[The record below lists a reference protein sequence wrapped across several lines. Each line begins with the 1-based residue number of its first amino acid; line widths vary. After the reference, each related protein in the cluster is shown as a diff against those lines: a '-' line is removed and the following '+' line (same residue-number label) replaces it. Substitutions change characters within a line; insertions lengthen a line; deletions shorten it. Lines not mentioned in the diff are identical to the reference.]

1 MINFLKLVHFFI
13 NALQKAVFFMR
24 SGLKKRI
31 SLGGVFI
38 LNISKGRFLIPGGI
52 KGLRV
57 GFNSRSANTTDGSYG
72 SIVRKSISGS
82 SSSHR
87 TTENKNVKAQTENYI
102 EEVPADQISGN
113 NPVTTL
119 YLISVPIIFL
129 IMLFAHLN
137 FLIFWGY
144 LIAGGIA
151 AMIAFAHK
159 AKKNKQ
165 IIQNFSAAIMNEPLN
180 IAEELLPQINKMGS
194 GVKQRILMT
203 NYSIVIDR
211 VFNDQQISEE
221 EEIFIKKYS
230 EHLPENFISH
240 ANDIIISE
248 IIKTAIADNFL
259 SEEEETLINRCFSTF
274 HLPASRREEFDQTI
288 QEYKNLEECRKI
300 EFKPKPITLTSLPE
314 IPSCLY
320 ESLSDYFKER
330 TNNDVTELIYD
341 DLGAVVLTDSSL
353 EIVKTGHKSIKFDSI
368 ISANKSWNGDIIE
381 VIAVNHKTPYYF
393 KVSDPMIFIAVISKM
408 MSA

>member
-1 MINFLKLVHFFI
+1 
-13 NALQKAVFFMR
+13 MR
-24 SGLKKRI
+24 SALKKRV
-31 SLGGVFI
+31 SLGGVII
-38 LNISKGRFLIPGGI
+38 LNISKGRFLVPGGI

-57 GFNSRSANTTDGSYG
+57 GFNSHNVHSSGGSYG

-82 SSSHR
+82 SSDQII
-87 TTENKNVKAQTENYI
+87 ENNNEEVLTENYMK
-102 EEVPADQISGN
+102 EVPADQISGN
-113 NPVTTL
+113 NPFTTSF
-119 YLISVPIIFL
+119 LISVPIIFL

-137 FLIFWGY
+137 FLMFWGY

-151 AMIAFAHK
+151 AMIAFALK

-165 IIQNFSAAIMNEPLN
+165 IIQAFSAAIMNEPLN
-180 IAEELLPQINKMGS
+180 KAEELLSKINKMGS
-194 GVKQRILMT
+194 TVKQRILMS
-203 NYSIVIDR
+203 NYPIVIDR

-221 EEIFIKKYS
+221 EELFIKKYS
-230 EHLPENFISH
+230 KHLPENFISH

-248 IIKTAIADNFL
+248 IIKIAIADNFL
-259 SEEEETLINRCFSTF
+259 SDEEENLINRCFSTF
-274 HLPASRREEFDQTI
+274 RLPASRREEFNQTI

-300 EFKPKPITLTSLPE
+300 EFKPKPITLTSLPK

-330 TNNDVTELIYD
+330 TNNDVTELVYD

-353 EIVKTGHKSIKFDSI
+353 EIVKTGHKSIKFNSI
-368 ISANKSWNGDIIE
+368 ISATKSWNGDIIE
-381 VIAVNHKTPYYF
+381 VVAMNHKTPYYF

>member
-1 MINFLKLVHFFI
+1 
-13 NALQKAVFFMR
+13 MR
-24 SGLKKRI
+24 SAFKKRV
-31 SLGGVFI
+31 SLGGVII
-38 LNISKGRFLIPGGI
+38 LNLSKGRFLMPGGI

-57 GFNSRSANTTDGSYG
+57 GFNSHNVQSSGGSYG

-82 SSSHR
+82 SSDQII
-87 TTENKNVKAQTENYI
+87 ENNNEEVLTENYMK
-102 EEVPADQISGN
+102 EVPADQISGN
-113 NPVTTL
+113 NPFTTSF
-119 YLISVPIIFL
+119 LISVPIIFL

-137 FLIFWGY
+137 FLMFWGY

-151 AMIAFAHK
+151 AMIAFALK

-165 IIQNFSAAIMNEPLN
+165 IIQAFSAAIMNEPLN
-180 IAEELLPQINKMGS
+180 KAEELLSKINKMGS
-194 GVKQRILMT
+194 TVKQRILMS
-203 NYSIVIDR
+203 NYPIVIDR

-221 EEIFIKKYS
+221 EELFIKKYS
-230 EHLPENFISH
+230 KHLPENFISH

-248 IIKTAIADNFL
+248 IIKIAIADNFL
-259 SEEEETLINRCFSTF
+259 SDEEENLINRCFSTF
-274 HLPASRREEFDQTI
+274 RLPASRREEFNQTI

-300 EFKPKPITLTSLPE
+300 EFKPKPITLTSLPK

-330 TNNDVTELIYD
+330 TNNDVTELVYD

-353 EIVKTGHKSIKFDSI
+353 EIVKTGHKSIKFNSI
-368 ISANKSWNGDIIE
+368 ISATKSWNGDIIE
-381 VIAVNHKTPYYF
+381 VVAMNHKTPYYF

>member
-1 MINFLKLVHFFI
+1 
-13 NALQKAVFFMR
+13 MR
-24 SGLKKRI
+24 SAFKKRV
-31 SLGGVFI
+31 SLGGVII
-38 LNISKGRFLIPGGI
+38 LNISKGRFLMPGGI

-57 GFNSRSANTTDGSYG
+57 GFNSHNVQSSGGSYG

-82 SSSHR
+82 SSDQII
-87 TTENKNVKAQTENYI
+87 ENNNEEVLTENYMK
-102 EEVPADQISGN
+102 EVPADQISGN
-113 NPVTTL
+113 NPFTTSF
-119 YLISVPIIFL
+119 LISVPIIFL

-137 FLIFWGY
+137 FLMFWGY

-151 AMIAFAHK
+151 AMIAFALK

-165 IIQNFSAAIMNEPLN
+165 IIQAFSAAIMNEPLN
-180 IAEELLPQINKMGS
+180 KAEELLSKINKMGS
-194 GVKQRILMT
+194 TVKQRILMS
-203 NYSIVIDR
+203 NYPIVIDR

-221 EEIFIKKYS
+221 EELFIKKYS
-230 EHLPENFISH
+230 KHLPENFISH

-248 IIKTAIADNFL
+248 IIKIAIADNFL
-259 SEEEETLINRCFSTF
+259 SDEEENLINRCFSTF
-274 HLPASRREEFDQTI
+274 RLPASRREEFNQTI

-300 EFKPKPITLTSLPE
+300 EFKPKPITLTSLPK

-330 TNNDVTELIYD
+330 TNNDVTELVYD

-353 EIVKTGHKSIKFDSI
+353 EIVKTGHKSIKFNSI
-368 ISANKSWNGDIIE
+368 ISATKSWNGDIIE
-381 VIAVNHKTPYYF
+381 VVAMNHKTPYYF

>member
-1 MINFLKLVHFFI
+1 
-13 NALQKAVFFMR
+13 MR
-24 SGLKKRI
+24 SALRKRV
-31 SLGGVFI
+31 SLSGVII
-38 LNISKGRFLIPGGI
+38 LNISKGRFLVPGGI

-57 GFNSRSANTTDGSYG
+57 GFNSHNAQSSSGSYG

-87 TTENKNVKAQTENYI
+87 ITENKNEEAQTEKYI
-102 EEVPADQISGN
+102 EAIPADQISGKN
-113 NPVTTL
+113 RVTTS

-129 IMLFAHLN
+129 LMFFSNLN
-137 FLIFWGY
+137 FSIFWGY
-144 LIAGGIA
+144 LIAGGTA
-151 AMIAFAHK
+151 AMIAFALK

-165 IIQNFSAAIMNEPLN
+165 IIQAFSTAIMNEPLN
-180 IAEELLPQINKMGS
+180 KAEELLSKITKMGS
-194 GVKQRILMT
+194 GVKQRILMS
-203 NYSIVIDR
+203 NYSILIDR

-221 EEIFIKKYS
+221 EELFIKKYS

-248 IIKTAIADNFL
+248 IIKIAIADNFL
-259 SEEEETLINRCFSTF
+259 SEEEENLINRCFETF
-274 HLPASRREEFDQTI
+274 RLPDSRREEFNQTI

-330 TNNDVTELIYD
+330 TNNDVTELVYD

-353 EIVKTGHKSIKFDSI
+353 EIVKTGHKSIKFNSI